1 MSDDSRDDRIDRFRT
16 ELSELKTA
24 TTRRRG
30 DQVLLWLSIILMVA
44 GVVVAFG
51 ACRSSHNQAATAVGA
66 ANQNDMIIVA
76 IAGLSLAVVGGAL
89 YLQQTLTRFL
99 RFWLARQLYEQHD
112 NASLVARTPVDVT

>member
-1 MSDDSRDDRIDRFRT
+1 MSDDGRDDRIDRFRN
-16 ELSELKTA
+16 ELAELKTA

-44 GVVVAFG
+44 GVIVAF
-51 ACRSSHNQAATAVGA
+51 AAYRSSHQQGLGAAGA
-66 ANQNDMIIVA
+66 ANQNDMIVLA

-99 RFWLARQLYEQHD
+99 RFWLARQLYEQHAS
-112 NASLVARTPVDVT
+112 ASLVERTPVDVT